1 MTTKPPSAKGLPAGA
16 SQDTRAEKLPQGR
29 KTGCCGRSDT
39 HQVSVLW
46 FLSSPSL
53 LEYEQPMNKTQ
64 LLYSIIRHLGAPHW
78 SRPNGLLGRMQH
90 LRPGVSINSV
100 FGGSSWGLRFLIF
113 LITGRLSWN
122 VQLEYQ
128 LPLSTSGI
136 FRKKNT
142 SYQLRLKNTAETHLV
157 EGATQHLSHFHIGCP
172 LLYRAEV
179 LYLAS
184 NSGHDALAMAMA
196 WPWAS
201 NLRLGRQDGIFGGQA
216 AAVQE
221 IVLGASNQRCA
232 GIPTAYWAG
241 WWLT

>member
-1 MTTKPPSAKGLPAGA
+1 
-16 SQDTRAEKLPQGR
+16 
-29 KTGCCGRSDT
+29 
-39 HQVSVLW
+39 V
-46 FLSSPSL
+46 FLD
-53 LEYEQPMNKTQ
+53 
-64 LLYSIIRHLGAPHW
+64 
-78 SRPNGLLGRMQH
+78 
-90 LRPGVSINSV
+90 V

-136 FRKKNT
+136 FIKKNT

-221 IVLGASNQRCA
+221 IVLGATNQRCA

>member
-1 MTTKPPSAKGLPAGA
+1 MGSPISDISDHWKVELERPAGISA
-16 SQDTRAEKLPQGR
+16 TTL
-29 KTGCCGRSDT
+29 
-39 HQVSVLW
+39 HV
-46 FLSSPSL
+46 
-53 LEYEQPMNKTQ
+53 
-64 LLYSIIRHLGAPHW
+64 
-78 SRPNGLLGRMQH
+78 
-90 LRPGVSINSV
+90 
-100 FGGSSWGLRFLIF
+100 
-113 LITGRLSWN
+113 WN
-122 VQLEYQ
+122 FQ
-128 LPLSTSGI
+128 
-136 FRKKNT
+136 KKNT

-172 LLYRAEV
+172 LLYRAKV